1 MPGRVG
7 RHGADGFHPRACAG
21 EQPVELVLA
30 LKDGD
35 NAAWAHKYTS
45 SARVTAYN
53 KGEPL
58 SADSPLS
65 EVALA
70 NVGREAHAYLYHI
83 GEHHHGPA
91 PRPGTPPPPQ
101 PCFPCG
107 VAWRS
112 ANPRAEAGGNA
123 VAVL

>member
-91 PRPGTPPPPQ
+91 PRPGTPPPPPAMFSLWRCMAKRQ
-101 PCFPCG
+101 STCG
-107 VAWRS
+107 S
-112 ANPRAEAGGNA
+112 GGNA